1 MDIVVRKTS
10 PLVVED
16 RSWLGDVDGTQATRS
31 ITLRAA
37 AFTKNTHY
45 PNGVLKSGTVLA
57 RYTSGTYV
65 GLYGPYAGQ
74 ASEAQ
79 TVTITGSPAG
89 GTFTLTY
96 SSETTAGIAYNATA
110 AAVQSALEAL
120 PSLSAGDVTV
130 TGGPGPGTPYV
141 VTFGGRLAG
150 QNVAQ
155 MTTSGA
161 GLTGGT
167 TPASAVT
174 TTTAG
179 GGTATDGLDVPRGF
193 LFNSLEFIY
202 ADGSS
207 PTGNIGAPLQERGFI
222 RPQFLPANSGLDANA
237 RLVLGNHF
245 IFRD

>member
-1 MDIVVRKTS
+1 MDISVRRTS
-10 PLVVED
+10 SLLVED

-57 RYTSGTYV
+57 RYTSGAYA
-65 GLYGPYAGQ
+65 GLWGPYAGQ
-74 ASEAQ
+74 ASEGQ
-79 TVTITGSPAG
+79 TVTITGTPTG

-96 SSETTAGIAYNATA
+96 SGETTAGIAYNAAA

-120 PSLSAGDVTV
+120 PSISAGDVTV

-141 VTFGGRLAG
+141 VTFGGNLAG
-150 QNVAQ
+150 ANVAQ
-155 MTTSGA
+155 MTASAG

-167 TPASAVT
+167 SPAVAVT
-174 TTTAG
+174 TSTPG
-179 GGTATDGLDVPRGF
+179 GGTAVDGLDVPRGF
-193 LFNSLEFIY
+193 LWNSIEFVY
-202 ADGSS
+202 ADGATA
-207 PTGNIGAPLQERGFI
+207 TGNIGAPLQERGFI
-222 RPQFLPANSGLDANA
+222 RPAFLPANSGLDANA
-237 RLVLGNHF
+237 RRVLGNHF